1 MRRNVSLVHILVVD
15 AEGTE
20 QGVMGSKEGPK
31 LSETMNDVVL
41 VLVSD
46 VKGTEEEVG
55 SKEYV
60 KK

>member
-1 MRRNVSLVHILVVD
+1 MLVHVLVVD